1 VLLSAAITTLPRKVD
16 FGPFSALALL
26 TGLELALGVVVWGT
40 RARLALASARRLW
53 PLLALLAWSIVSFAW
68 YRVTP
73 EGIQNVSVLAAFV
86 SLTLASIV
94 ATRVDPD
101 LTRWVNR
108 TMFVAV
114 SLSGTLYAISL
125 VVEGPNSDL
134 IMDARSFSQFALVGL
149 AWMLA
154 SWRSGS
160 RVAGLFALGMLI
172 LIFLSLSRMS
182 LAVGLLVLLPL
193 SFIRSGKPRTWLRN
207 LSIAVVLSVVVFA
220 STIIFFQP
228 LRERF
233 VEGDRET
240 IAGVTVNMTGRLK
253 IWRLT
258 WESSLHSPW
267 VGHGAGAADN
277 LVASKYAPILLHPHN
292 EYLRILNDYG
302 IVGLGLWLLGYVLL
316 LSRVWEGV
324 RRTGAEGGQVEPV
337 HLAALLSL
345 AAIGTAVTSNQLIF
359 LFVMGPTA
367 IVVGTSLGLLDGP
380 VRPTGAAQAQRLEQG
395 QDRPDPRR
403 AS

>member
-258 WESSLHSPW
+258 WESSLRSPW